1 MAWETDVIKNPQP
14 HGGMAKEVC
23 HRQGTDFSRCS
34 RGDIRKLEEIINGIH
49 RHSPNPVHVT
59 IKANRHGAQPEK
71 SGIRVAPNRNLL
83 LDRESAIEPTPTVTS
98 HYQ

>member
-71 SGIRVAPNRNLL
+71 SGIRVERK
-83 LDRESAIEPTPTVTS
+83 II
-98 HYQ
+98 H